1 MPYHPGLASEDAEA
15 AFGEVDYR
23 LLRRRLIRDI
33 ACGIVDRDEACEIDP
48 ELLRVARSA
57 APHTGGS
64 CPLCNEDELRLVAYV
79 FGPRLGRGGKC
90 VGSDHDLQR
99 IARRQGHFVS
109 YEVEV
114 CAKCGWNFLLRR
126 YPLRY
131 SQRVCVWVLFIFI

>member
-1 MPYHPGLASEDAEA
+1 VPYHPGLASEDAEA

-23 LLRRRLIRDI
+23 LQRRRLLRDI
-33 ACGIVDRDEACEIDP
+33 AYGIVDRDEACEIHP

-79 FGPRLGRGGKC
+79 FGPRLGPGGKC
-90 VGSDHDLQR
+90 VVSDHELQR

-114 CAKCGWNFLLRR
+114 CAKCGWNYLLRR
-126 YPLRY
+126 YPLH
-131 SQRVCVWVLFIFI
+131 